1 MNQRKFTRLQIGLAL
16 VGLLAIFLVVGG
28 RFGLFHKKTGAP
40 VAFRMPVPV
49 APVTKRT
56 IPVIKDYIGTT
67 EALRN
72 VTLQAQVTG
81 YLQSQLVSD
90 GSDVAGG
97 TLIYRIDPRNFQASL
112 DQARAQKARDAASLA
127 YAQANQHRNE
137 LMVAHGD
144 VSRDAYQLA
153 TSSMHQAKAT
163 LLSDKASVEL
173 ARINLGYTM
182 IRAPFAG
189 RLSRSQVYTGT
200 LISSGTV
207 INTLV
212 QLDPLYATFNPAESD
227 LPAIETARKKGP
239 VLARVH
245 LPGRGSPGYKAV
257 LTFLDNSVDRSTGT
271 VTARV
276 TLRNPDKTLIPGEFV
291 HILLDVGEHPD
302 ALLVPQ
308 VAVGSSEIGKYVY
321 VVGKDSRVEMRLV
334 ALGIELGALV
344 EVTKGV
350 REGEEVITGNLQKIG
365 PGMPVAPILPKSP
378 PKK

>member
-1 MNQRKFTRLQIGLAL
+1 M
-16 VGLLAIFLVVGG
+16 
-28 RFGLFHKKTGAP
+28 
-40 VAFRMPVPV
+40 
-49 APVTKRT
+49 
-56 IPVIKDYIGTT
+56 
-67 EALRN
+67 
-72 VTLQAQVTG
+72 
-81 YLQSQLVSD
+81 
-90 GSDVAGG
+90 
-97 TLIYRIDPRNFQASL
+97 
-112 DQARAQKARDAASLA
+112 
-127 YAQANQHRNE
+127 
-137 LMVAHGD
+137 
-144 VSRDAYQLA
+144 
-153 TSSMHQAKAT
+153 
-163 LLSDKASVEL
+163 
-173 ARINLGYTM
+173 
-182 IRAPFAG
+182 
-189 RLSRSQVYTGT
+189 
-200 LISSGTV
+200 
-207 INTLV
+207 
-212 QLDPLYATFNPAESD
+212 
-227 LPAIETARKKGP
+227 
-239 VLARVH
+239 
-245 LPGRGSPGYKAV
+245 